1 MQFQLGTSYFVL
13 LITLWSIYRL
23 FSHFNELIDK
33 EMLYLAQDLV
43 DPALALKANGRQVA
57 TR

>member
-13 LITLWSIYRL
+13 LITLWSIYRV
-23 FSHFNELIDK
+23 FSHFHELINK

-43 DPALALKANGRQVA
+43 DPAFALNANGRQVA